1 MNQLLNLL
9 SIYFRKTGR
18 VAIATTPLPSPLLA
32 TNEITYIVGYSVLP
46 VNVMR
51 FKKNVHLLVN
61 AINAGH
67 YVFEK

>member
-9 SIYFRKTGR
+9 SIHFRKTGR
-18 VAIATTPLPSPLLA
+18 VAIATIPLPSPLLA
-32 TNEITYIVGYSVLP
+32 TNEITYIVGYSAFP

-51 FKKNVHLLVN
+51 FKKNVYLLVN